1 MSMAHAL
8 PAAMRRSGS
17 RWLLLGSLALNLF
30 FVGATVAL
38 SIRTPSQ
45 PQWNR
50 DIFVRVEQIAAALP
64 VSDAQILREGIAAR
78 HDAIDAAQARY
89 HDAREEIR
97 ETLRQSPFKVEAMR
111 GAMADTRA
119 ARQTFDQVIQSVF
132 ADAAGNMS
140 AQGRLVLANWRSNQ
154 KSKGSVS
161 NRK

>member
-8 PAAMRRSGS
+8 PTAMRRSGS

-30 FVGATVAL
+30 FVGATLAL
-38 SIRTPSQ
+38 TIRTPA
-45 PQWNR
+45 PQQWSR
-50 DIFVRVEQIAAALP
+50 DIFVRVEQIATALP
-64 VSDAQILREGIAAR
+64 AADAQILRTGIAAR

-97 ETLRQSPFKVEAMR
+97 ETLRQSPFKVDAMR

-119 ARQTFDQVIQSVF
+119 ARQTFDQVIQAVF
-132 ADAAGNMS
+132 ADAAASMS
-140 AQGRLVLANWRSNQ
+140 AQGRLVLANWRSKG
-154 KSKGSVS
+154 KSKGDVN